1 MNIDTAAIYHEP
13 FIRIAF
19 FAAIFAIVAIAELFS
34 PRRQL
39 VASKQQRW
47 INNILLSITSTI
59 ILRLAFPILPV
70 GIALFCSE
78 KEWGILN
85 YFHFPMWLAVICGFV
100 LLDLTIYAQHKM
112 FHFVPV
118 FWRLHKVHHI
128 DQDIDV
134 TTGLRFHPLEMILSM
149 IIKITAVAAMGAPAV
164 SVVIFEIL
172 LNGTTMFNHGNLNI
186 SLDADR
192 IIRLLIVTPD
202 MHRVHHSVIVKETNS
217 NYGFNF
223 SWWDRI
229 FRTYRPQPENG
240 HLQMKI
246 GLNGYHEPRYLQ
258 LSEMLLIPFRS
269 QGRINP
275 DSN

>member
-1 MNIDTAAIYHEP
+1 MNIDSAVIYHEP
-13 FIRIAF
+13 FIRIVF

-34 PRRQL
+34 PRRKL

-47 INNILLSITSTI
+47 INNILLNITSTI
-59 ILRLAFPILPV
+59 ILRLVFPILPV

-78 KEWGILN
+78 KEWGIMN
-85 YFHFPMWLAVICGFV
+85 YFQIPLWVAVICGVV

-149 IIKITAVAAMGAPAV
+149 IIKITAVAAIGAPAV

-246 GLNGYHEPRYLQ
+246 GLTGYHESKYLK
-258 LSEMLLIPFRS
+258 LSQMLIIPFRNA
-269 QGRINP
+269 QGILR
-275 DSN
+275 